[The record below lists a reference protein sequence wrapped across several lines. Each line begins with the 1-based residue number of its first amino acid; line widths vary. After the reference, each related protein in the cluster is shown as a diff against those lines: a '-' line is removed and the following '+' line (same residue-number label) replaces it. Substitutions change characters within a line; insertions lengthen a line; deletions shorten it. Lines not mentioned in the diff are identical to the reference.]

1 MPISPQ
7 VPGGLRFGIFEIDLD
22 ARELRKNGLRVK
34 LQEQPFKIL
43 VVMARR
49 AGEVVLRE
57 DLYAELSSHSTY
69 DAKHGL
75 NNAIQKIREVLGDS
89 AENAR
94 FIETIPTRGYR
105 FLAQV
110 EVVYKP
116 SVSVNDQISVTGT
129 DHSDIPTAKLEPAP
143 IPDAKPIPDATADSA
158 PILNSAPAIDPS
170 VRLPASEKAIVVKG
184 KRRHWR
190 LWLAILVIII
200 SLPAL
205 FYFRRNSKE
214 SSKVMLVVVPFLNMS
229 GDASQEYIADGVTEE
244 MITQLSRLNPK
255 RLGVIARTT
264 SMQYKGIHKDAG
276 QIGRELKTNYLLE
289 GSVRREGNRIR
300 VTAQLIQTSDQTH
313 IWAESY
319 DADFGDLLKMQSA
332 IARGVASETQIALSK
347 QVQEQ
352 LASAPR
358 VNPEAHMA
366 YLQGLQSMT
375 LRTKEGIEVAIRN
388 FEQSI
393 AIDPNYAPAYAGLAR
408 AYNIAPVFGA
418 LNAAESYP
426 QAASAATRAIAL
438 DGALADAHNALAFT
452 KAHWEFDWTGAEREF
467 RKAIDL
473 EPNSAWN
480 YFTYSNS
487 YLTPLGRHD
496 EAIAAIQKAIE
507 LEPFSPY
514 FQSFFGRTY
523 VLAHRYDDALAQ
535 LKRSGEM
542 NPNVAINHVRLAHL
556 YAYLRRYQDA
566 IAEEIKARV
575 LSGETLDVAQDH
587 GRVLTAAFQ
596 SNGPRGY
603 WLKELAFSEEKQ
615 NPPEAYVTPFGRA
628 VIYSEIGNKS
638 SALDWLEKA
647 YIERDLYMTEL
658 ADTAEFDI
666 LRNDPRFQSLLQRT
680 GLGR

>member
-1 MPISPQ
+1 
-7 VPGGLRFGIFEIDLD
+7 VPSSSQPPHGFRFGIFEIDLD

-43 VVMARR
+43 AVMVRR

-57 DLYAELSSHSTY
+57 ELYAELSSHSTY
-69 DAKHGL
+69 DSKHGL

-94 FIETIPTRGYR
+94 FIETVPTRGYR

-110 EVVYKP
+110 EIVYKP
-116 SVSVNDQISVTGT
+116 SVPVSDQISVTGT
-129 DHSDIPTAKLEPAP
+129 DPSDIATVKLKPAS
-143 IPDAKPIPDATADSA
+143 IPDAKPIPDGAADSA
-158 PILNSAPAIDPS
+158 PVLNSAPTIDPS
-170 VRLPASEKAIVVKG
+170 VSLPASEKAIAMTG
-184 KRRHWR
+184 KRRHWQ

-229 GDASQEYIADGVTEE
+229 GDASQEYIADGLTEE

-264 SMQYKGIHKDAG
+264 SMQYKGTHKDAA

-289 GSVRREGNRIR
+289 GSVRWEGNRIR

-319 DADFGDLLKMQSA
+319 DADFGDVLKMQSA
-332 IARGVASETQIALSK
+332 IAQAIASETQITLSK

-375 LRTKEGIEVAIRN
+375 LRTKEGIEVAIKN
-388 FEQSI
+388 FKQST

-408 AYNIAPVFGA
+408 AYNLAPVFGA
-418 LNAAESYP
+418 SNAAESFP

-438 DGALADAHNALAFT
+438 DDALSDAHSALAFT

-467 RKAIDL
+467 RKALDL
-473 EPNSAWN
+473 EPSSAWDH
-480 YFTYSNS
+480 FTYANS

-496 EAIAAIQKAIE
+496 EAIAEIQKAIE
-507 LEPFSPY
+507 LDPLSPY
-514 FQSFFGRTY
+514 FQSFSGRTY

-542 NPNVAINHVRLAHL
+542 NPNVAINHVRLSHL
-556 YAYLRRYQDA
+556 YAHLRRYQDA
-566 IAEEIKARV
+566 IAEETRARV
-575 LSGETLDVAQDH
+575 LSGEALDVAQEH

-596 SNGPRGY
+596 LDGARGY
-603 WLKELAFSEEKQ
+603 WLKELDFSEEKQ

-628 VIYSEIGNKS
+628 IIYSEIGDKS
-638 SALDWLEKA
+638 SALYWLEKA

-658 ADTAEFDI
+658 ADTAEFNI

-680 GLGR
+680 GLGK